1 METNELNTVQRDLE
15 GQVAIVTGAASGIG
29 LAITKLLESR
39 GALVIAEDINPDV
52 NDIFKDNERI
62 IPFIGDVATEQA
74 AKEVVA
80 IATERFGKL
89 DILVNN
95 AARIVY
101 KNAIDMTLEE
111 WNSIMGITATG
122 VFLHSREALKAMIP
136 NQMGAI
142 VNIGSYAC
150 YQTFPGISAYAAA
163 KGALA
168 QITRTLALEAIE
180 HGIRVNAVGAGD
192 VVTNLLNTFRED
204 GREFLTEHGKVAP
217 IKRAAQPEEI
227 AEVVAFLASDKAS
240 FMVGAI
246 VMVDGGMSVVIQ

>member
-1 METNELNTVQRDLE
+1 
-15 GQVAIVTGAASGIG
+15 
-29 LAITKLLESR
+29 
-39 GALVIAEDINPDV
+39 
-52 NDIFKDNERI
+52 
-62 IPFIGDVATEQA
+62 VATEQA
-74 AKEVVA
+74 AKEAVA
-80 IATERFGKL
+80 IATEGFGKL
-89 DILVNN
+89 DLLVNN

-101 KNAIDMTLEE
+101 KNAVDMTLEE
-111 WNSIMGITATG
+111 WNSIMDITATG

-136 NQMGAI
+136 NQTGAI

-204 GREFLTEHGKVAP
+204 GREFLSEHGKAAP
-217 IKRAAQPEEI
+217 IKRTAQREEI
-227 AEVVAFLASDKAS
+227 AEVVCFLASDKAS
-240 FMVGAI
+240 FMVGSI
-246 VMVDGGMSVVIQ
+246 VMADGGMSVVIQ